1 MKKGSFLIILSII
14 LNCTPVTLKK
24 TPHLKF
30 DSLQNWPVLYHEN
43 YQKLRTLKSEARI
56 SLESSQFATN
66 FNVDLIYSAPDTLFV
81 QAEGPFGLD
90 IGKIFIGRERF
101 ILFNQF
107 NNQFLSGSLD
117 DEYYNTFLETELT
130 FREIKNGFI
139 GYTQL
144 PENIILAEEKGG
156 IFQAAAAGNTW
167 RFTVNLETGTLKTF
181 EIIENSQVVYR
192 QELLSYTESEGVV
205 FPRFIRMILPQKKE
219 MVAIYHKNIKINQP
233 VDKNSYLIEVGP
245 KTRQLIIN

>member
-1 MKKGSFLIILSII
+1 MKQGLFLIILLTI
-14 LNCTPVTLKK
+14 LNCTPVTIKK
-24 TPHLKF
+24 TSQIKF

-43 YQKLRTLKSEARI
+43 YRKLRTLKSEARI
-56 SLESSQFATN
+56 SLESAQFATN
-66 FNVDLIYSAPDTLFV
+66 FNVNLIYSAPDTLFV

-101 ILFNQF
+101 ILYNQF
-107 NNQFLSGSLD
+107 NNQFISGSLD

-130 FREIKNGFI
+130 FREIRNGFI

-144 PENIILAEEKGG
+144 PENLILAEEKHG
-156 IFQAAAAGNTW
+156 IFIAAVDGNKW
-167 RFTVNLETGTLKTF
+167 RFTVNVKTGTLKTF
-181 EIIENSQVVYR
+181 EIIENNQVVFK
-192 QELLSYTESEGVV
+192 QELLSYTESEGIV

-233 VDKNSYLIEVGP
+233 VDKRSYSIEVGP
-245 KTRQLIIN
+245 KTKQLIID